1 MKILLL
7 CNAGMSTS
15 LLVEKMKK
23 EAQNCNDDVF
33 IEAYPVEDLDK
44 VADNFDVI
52 LLGPQVKFKEK
63 MISEVCNAHKKPFA
77 FIPLH
82 VYGLVDGKKALE
94 LALDLIKKKGDLS
107 GS

>member
-23 EAQNCNDDVF
+23 VAENMA
-33 IEAYPVEDLDK
+33 IEAVIDALPIEDLDK
-44 VADNFDVI
+44 VIDDYDVL

-63 MISEVCNAHKKPFA
+63 MVSELCTAHSKKYA
-77 FIPLH
+77 IIPPQA
-82 VYGLVDGKKALE
+82 YGMVDGQK
-94 LALDLIKKKGDLS
+94 ALDLALEILKK
-107 GS
+107 